1 MANSARNLASTTAL
15 AGVVALTFAAVAQPV
30 SASSAALSAP
40 QVSAARVHLTGL
52 SDISIQ
58 GAYEAWEYSYGSRN
72 PSVCSL
78 GGAPVCQNF
87 GNPVYPTGVQGAF
100 YYVVDNL
107 FNNQNQGTL
116 LDVYFQFGT
125 GATIYA
131 ALYGAGLDT
140 LADGLFFTPQII
152 QQGIVDATKGIP
164 VVGPL
169 TKAYLLGIWDVF
181 NAEGELVPVE
191 SGLFGLEALGAYA
204 LDVFRG
210 STSLS
215 TLFPSAAGSATAV
228 TDSSSAA
235 AASATPD
242 DANALESEPVSAVTE
257 PASAPPQTD
266 TAAVPT
272 PNDGDVAGV
281 LTPTVQPSASA
292 ASETFSE
299 PAEAIS
305 RPSRATAGARSATGD
320 TSAPVARSATG
331 DTSAPV
337 SRRSARSATA
347 DKAASG
353 RHR

>member
-15 AGVVALTFAAVAQPV
+15 AGAVALTFAAVAQPV
-30 SASSAALSAP
+30 SASPAELSAP
-40 QVSAARVHLTGL
+40 QVSAARVHLTAL

-87 GNPVYPTGVQGAF
+87 GNPVYPTGAQGAF

-125 GATIYA
+125 GATIYT

-140 LADGLFFTPQII
+140 LADGLFFTPQIV

-181 NAEGELVPVE
+181 NPEGELVPVE

-204 LDVFRG
+204 LDMFRG

-215 TLFPSAAGSATAV
+215 TLFPSAVTSATAV

-235 AASATPD
+235 AASATAD
-242 DANALESEPVSAVTE
+242 DANAMEPMSAATE
-257 PASAPPQTD
+257 PAAAAPQTD
-266 TAAVPT
+266 TAPAPT

-281 LTPTVQPSASA
+281 LTPTVQPSDSA
-292 ASETFSE
+292 ESEAFSE
-299 PAEAIS
+299 PAAAMS
-305 RPSRATAGARSATGD
+305 RPSRATAG
-320 TSAPVARSATG
+320 ARSATG